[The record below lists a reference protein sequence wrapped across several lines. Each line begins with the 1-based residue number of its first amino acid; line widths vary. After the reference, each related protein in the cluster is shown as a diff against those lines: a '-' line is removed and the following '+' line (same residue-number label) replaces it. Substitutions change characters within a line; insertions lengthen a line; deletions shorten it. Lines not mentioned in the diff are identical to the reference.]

1 MKKNNNSKSNFKMTE
16 PIILAFEHEKKDM
29 NILKKHRIKKI
40 YIKKK
45 IKSILSL
52 LFILIII
59 LSSVYLINWY
69 INSSQNKKMENSLK
83 QYIDMR
89 FK

>member
-1 MKKNNNSKSNFKMTE
+1 MKENNNSKSNFKMTE

-52 LFILIII
+52 FFILIII

-69 INSSQNKKMENSLK
+69 INSSQNKKIENSLK
-83 QYIDMR
+83 QYIDIR

>member
-52 LFILIII
+52 FFILIII